1 MILLCGE
8 SCAEWDFLNMEKKF
22 AKTAYRSYVGWGVCS
37 SMSVTMCTIIDAAL
51 IGNFVGSRGL
61 AVAGI
66 VTPVFMLYALLGVT
80 VGTGAN
86 VMIGRALGAADRE
99 EAGRIMGKQ
108 LFIGLTVGI
117 GLLVLSFLF
126 RDTVIRFLGAK
137 EELTA
142 LTTAYLMPVFL
153 ASPLFVL
160 YHMLSLSVRTDGDS
174 ALAAAASA
182 VVIVTNLALDF
193 LFMGGLGWGIMGA
206 SVSLCISELLGFLLL
221 LTHFFRKLSLLRLR
235 LYVPVL
241 SDVRTYIANGFGV
254 GSTYIFQALVMLVF
268 NRLLLS
274 DPVNGVANEAIFG
287 VLYTIS
293 TIPQA
298 FFNGAGDAFAPVVS
312 IFTGEQDDESILAV
326 LRQGVFVTAV
336 FGILAV
342 AVFLLFAE
350 PLLRI
355 FGLSPAQ
362 MSAAAAALRL
372 FSVNFLF
379 VGFNILATAFWQ
391 SIGRARLAGVMSLLR
406 NFALMLLIGGVLISR
421 FQIMGLAGTYICSEA
436 LCLLFALLVLAVSPS
451 KRYISGR
458 YASAGRVFEKY
469 YSIQKESVSQ
479 IAADIEELC
488 DAWDIGAKQ
497 AFLLNFIV
505 EEILLNIIKFGLK
518 DRPGK
523 HYIDIRLLEGG
534 SSFTLCIRDDV
545 KAYNPF
551 TSEGDSIDN
560 AVLDAIRKKTRY
572 CDYQRKLVFNY
583 LYLII

>member
-1 MILLCGE
+1 
-8 SCAEWDFLNMEKKF
+8 
-22 AKTAYRSYVGWGVCS
+22 
-37 SMSVTMCTIIDAAL
+37 MSVTMCTIIDAAL
-51 IGNFVGSRGL
+51 IGNFVGSTGL

-99 EAGRIMGKQ
+99 GAGRMMGKQ

-117 GLLVLSFLF
+117 ALLVLSFLF
-126 RDTVIRFLGAK
+126 RDAVIRFLGAK

-142 LTTAYLMPVFL
+142 LTTAYLTPVFL

-160 YHMLSLSVRTDGDS
+160 YHMLTLSVRTDGDS

-193 LFMGGLGWGIMGA
+193 LLMGGLGWGIRGA
-206 SVSLCISELLGFLLL
+206 SVSLCISELLGVLLL

-235 LYVPVL
+235 LDVPAL
-241 SDVRTYIANGFGV
+241 SDVRTYIVNGFGV

-274 DPVNGVANEAIFG
+274 DPINGVANEAIFG

-298 FFNGAGDAFAPVVS
+298 FFYGAGDAFAPAVS
-312 IFTGEQDDESILAV
+312 IFTGEQDGESILAV
-326 LRQGVFVTAV
+326 LRQGVLVTAV
-336 FGILAV
+336 FGILTV

-355 FGLSPAQ
+355 FGLDRAQ
-362 MSAAAAALRL
+362 ISAASAALRL

-379 VGFNILATAFWQ
+379 AGFNILATAFWQ

-406 NFALMLLIGGVLISR
+406 NFALMLLIGSVLISR
-421 FQIMGLAGTYICSEA
+421 FQITGLAATYICSEA
-436 LCLLFALLVLAVSPS
+436 FCLLFALLVLAVSPS

-458 YASAGRVFEKY
+458 YAPAGRVFEKY
-469 YSIQKESVSQ
+469 YSIQKESVAQ
-479 IAADIEELC
+479 ISADIGELC

-497 AFLLNFIV
+497 AFLLNFIA

-523 HYIDIRLLEGG
+523 HYIDIRLLEGE
-534 SSFTLCIRDDV
+534 SSYTLCIRDDV

-551 TSEGDSIDN
+551 TSDGDSIDN
-560 AVLDAIRKKTRY
+560 AVLGAIRKKARY

>member
-1 MILLCGE
+1 M
-8 SCAEWDFLNMEKKF
+8 
-22 AKTAYRSYVGWGVCS
+22 
-37 SMSVTMCTIIDAAL
+37 
-51 IGNFVGSRGL
+51 
-61 AVAGI
+61 
-66 VTPVFMLYALLGVT
+66 
-80 VGTGAN
+80 
-86 VMIGRALGAADRE
+86 
-99 EAGRIMGKQ
+99 
-108 LFIGLTVGI
+108 
-117 GLLVLSFLF
+117 
-126 RDTVIRFLGAK
+126 
-137 EELTA
+137 
-142 LTTAYLMPVFL
+142 
-153 ASPLFVL
+153 
-160 YHMLSLSVRTDGDS
+160 SVRTDGDS

-193 LFMGGLGWGIMGA
+193 LLMGGLRWGIRGA
-206 SVSLCISELLGFLLL
+206 SVSLCISELLGVLLL
-221 LTHFFRKLSLLRLR
+221 LTHFFRKLSLLPLCIH
-235 LYVPVL
+235 VPAL

-254 GSTYIFQALVMLVF
+254 GSAYIFQALVMLVF
-268 NRLLLS
+268 NRLLLA

-312 IFTGEQDDESILAV
+312 IFTGERDGESILAV
-326 LRQGVFVTAV
+326 LRQGVSVTAV
-336 FGILAV
+336 FGVLTV

-350 PLLRI
+350 PLLCI
-355 FGLSPAQ
+355 FGLDGAQ
-362 MSAAAAALRL
+362 MPAASAALRL

-379 VGFNILATAFWQ
+379 AGFNILATAFWQ
-391 SIGRARLAGVMSLLR
+391 NIGRARLAGVMSFLR
-406 NFALMLLIGGVLISR
+406 SFALMLLIGSVLISR
-421 FQIMGLAGTYICSEA
+421 FQITGLAVTWICSEA

-458 YASAGRVFEKY
+458 YAPTGRVFERY
-469 YSIQKESVSQ
+469 YSIQKESVAQ

-488 DAWDIGAKQ
+488 GAWEIKAKQ
-497 AFLLNFIV
+497 AFLLNFIA

-523 HYIDIRLLEGG
+523 HYIDIRLLEGE

-551 TSEGDSIDN
+551 TSDGDSIDN
-560 AVLDAIRKKTRY
+560 AVLDAIRKKARY